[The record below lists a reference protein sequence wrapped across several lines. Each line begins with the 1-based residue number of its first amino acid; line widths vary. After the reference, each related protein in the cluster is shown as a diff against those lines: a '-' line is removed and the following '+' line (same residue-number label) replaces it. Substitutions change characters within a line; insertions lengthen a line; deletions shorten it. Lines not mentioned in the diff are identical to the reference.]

1 MVPKVLGQLEAI
13 ARWGQLK
20 YMRRRRTVEVIESGR
35 IRFHPHDCRDWV
47 LKKYQTRVK
56 KILQKTFSG

>member
-35 IRFHPHDCRDWV
+35 IRFHPHDCRDGV
-47 LKKYQTRVK
+47 LAKYQ
-56 KILQKTFSG
+56 QKLRQLGIS